1 MADEVLEQNQG
12 EVAEPQEAPSPQ
24 TLAEAFGM
32 LREADKDSSAGPVA
46 GQPEDIAATPGAA
59 VESMGGSEPEPTA
72 SEEPSQPELGG
83 GEELAGFDPNPAR
96 QDLLRRANA
105 EAVRQTQEM
114 FNKQGVRL
122 MDIADLYERDERD
135 GRVTFKNPDDPNR
148 PFQSRYE
155 AQQFVDSINKQ
166 INSRYQKELRNQQQQ
181 ILQSM
186 GPQFA
191 LIEFAPAYEAMS
203 QAEKDVF
210 DDLISPYAIT
220 DSGGNVIGFNVN
232 LQAAGQTAKAI
243 VQRFNMRK
251 AAPAAAPA
259 TQPQQPQQKKQ
270 QPASTPALD
279 MPSSTGTSDDEEPKT
294 LEEAFAK
301 LGKMK
306 KGK

>member
-1 MADEVLEQNQG
+1 MADEVLEQPQG

-32 LREADKDSSAGPVA
+32 LREADKDNSAGPMA

-59 VESMGGSEPEPTA
+59 VESVGGSEPEPTP

-96 QDLLRRANA
+96 QDLIRRANA

-148 PFQSRYE
+148 PFNSRYE

-166 INSRYQKELRNQQQQ
+166 INSRYQKELRAQQQQ

-191 LIEFAPAYEAMS
+191 LIEFAPVYTAMS

-220 DSGGNVIGFNVN
+220 DNSGNVIGFNVN

-243 VQRFNMRK
+243 VQRFNTRK
-251 AAPAAAPA
+251 AAAAPA
-259 TQPQQPQQKKQ
+259 QQAQQPQQQKKQ
-270 QPASTPALD
+270 NQASTPALD
-279 MPSSTGTSDDEEPKT
+279 MPSSTGTSDDDEPKT

-301 LGKMK
+301 LGKIK